1 MEGFCLQ
8 RKLLASLHFV
18 FSVYKN
24 GNLAQSTWQGTSAQG
39 GDRVGTLRCLFWA
52 HRVTWRQMLFQFNS
66 DSCLVNPHHYS
77 PRLWEGGVPKGS
89 DSSWLY
95 SLPPI
100 TWLSLH
106 HPWLSPTP
114 PQACLEHLIYGLKVD
129 VMKCQVS
136 LKRKPHTPEDST
148 WGSSN
153 NRQYPAHSCWTR
165 APSLTQRSLHV
176 SDPCLLLGFT
186 NHFSS
191 YLVFIFILFLGS
203 HK

>member
-1 MEGFCLQ
+1 M
-8 RKLLASLHFV
+8 V
-18 FSVYKN
+18 
-24 GNLAQSTWQGTSAQG
+24 
-39 GDRVGTLRCLFWA
+39 GDICSGRWAHVGTLRCLFWA
-52 HRVTWRQMLFQFNS
+52 HRVTWRQMLFQFNP

-106 HPWLSPTP
+106 HPWLSPAP
-114 PQACLEHLIYGLKVD
+114 LQACPEHLIYGLKVD

-153 NRQYPAHSCWTR
+153 NRDYPAHSCWTE
-165 APSLTQRSLHV
+165 APCLTQRSLHV

-191 YLVFIFILFLGS
+191 YLVFIFSLFLGS